1 MRTTLV
7 AIVLAVAGLAHGLQA
22 AAPQSQPAAAPQ
34 GAQSAAPA
42 QPQTQKQIKD
52 PAEYNAYVSALKQQD
67 ASAKISGLEAFVTQ
81 YPNSVMKEDALELL
95 MGTYQQAGN
104 SAKVADTIQRL
115 LQVNPNNL
123 RGLALITYLKR
134 AAAEAGTNPQQN
146 LAEAAQYGS
155 RGVEA
160 LKTAAKPEG
169 MSDADFDKL
178 KKQTSSI
185 FSGAVGINALQTKDY
200 ATAQSALRAA
210 VDSDPTD
217 IRNVYPLALAD
228 LTGTPP
234 NQVDGLFFI
243 ARAATL
249 AAGSPGQAQFESY
262 GKSQYK
268 KYHGSDQGWTD
279 VLAAAKANPLPPQG
293 FTVAKYVPPTPA
305 EQAHDLVKD
314 KTPADIKKL
323 SFAEWQLVLSAGS
336 PEDQDKVWSA
346 IKGVPLQME
355 ATVVKASPTE
365 LEIAASQDDIDKKQA
380 DIKLTMDGTI
390 PAKLMPAEGGTLD
403 FQGTPASY
411 TANPFL
417 MTMEKGALLTKAAPK
432 KPPVHKRPSQ

>member
-1 MRTTLV
+1 M
-7 AIVLAVAGLAHGLQA
+7 
-22 AAPQSQPAAAPQ
+22 
-34 GAQSAAPA
+34 QSAAPA

-52 PAEYNAYVSALKQQD
+52 PAEYNAYVSALQQQD
-67 ASAKISGLEAFVTQ
+67 PKAKISGLEAFTTQ

-95 MGTYQQAGN
+95 MGAYNQTGNQAK
-104 SAKVADTIQRL
+104 AIDTVQRL
-115 LQVNPNNL
+115 LQANPNNL
-123 RGLALITYLKR
+123 RGLALITYMKR
-134 AAAEAGTNPQQN
+134 ATADAGTNPQQN
-146 LAEAAQYGS
+146 LADAALYGS

-169 MSDADFDKL
+169 MSDPDFDKF
-178 KKQTSSI
+178 KKQVGSI
-185 FSGAVGINALQTKDY
+185 FNGAVGINALQTKDY
-200 ATAQSALRAA
+200 PTAQSALRAA
-210 VDSDPTD
+210 VENDPTD

-228 LTGTPP
+228 LTGIPP

-249 AAGSPGQAQFESY
+249 AAGSPGQAQIESY

-268 KYHGSDQGWTD
+268 KYHGSDQGWAD
-279 VLAAAKANPLPPQG
+279 VLAAAKANPLPAQG

-314 KTPADIKKL
+314 KTAAEVKKL
-323 SFAEWQLVLSAGS
+323 SFAEWQLVLSKGA

-355 ATVVKASPTE
+355 ATVVKASPTQ
-365 LEIAASQDDIDKKQA
+365 LDIAASQDDIDAKRP
-380 DIKLTMDGTI
+380 DITLTMDGTI
-390 PAKLMPAEGGTLD
+390 PPKLMPAENATLD

-411 TANPFL
+411 TANPFV
-417 MTMEKGALLTKAAPK
+417 MTMEKGALLKAAPAK
-432 KPPVHKRPSQ
+432 KPPVHKRPSH